1 MRQKKDAQRHADAC
15 ICTCVCT
22 HTHRERERFAHHV
35 VSFLLF
41 LRASCVKNN
50 VRGSIS
56 NYCMNFE
63 YTIYTQSLNK
73 IKNGVVIV
81 VVVVVVVVVNTTSII
96 KLCDDIV

>member
-1 MRQKKDAQRHADAC
+1 MRAYARVYAH
-15 ICTCVCT
+15 T
-22 HTHRERERFAHHV
+22 HTQREREREGFAHHV

>member
-1 MRQKKDAQRHADAC
+1 
-15 ICTCVCT
+15 
-22 HTHRERERFAHHV
+22 
-35 VSFLLF
+35 
-41 LRASCVKNN
+41 
-50 VRGSIS
+50 
-56 NYCMNFE
+56 MNFE